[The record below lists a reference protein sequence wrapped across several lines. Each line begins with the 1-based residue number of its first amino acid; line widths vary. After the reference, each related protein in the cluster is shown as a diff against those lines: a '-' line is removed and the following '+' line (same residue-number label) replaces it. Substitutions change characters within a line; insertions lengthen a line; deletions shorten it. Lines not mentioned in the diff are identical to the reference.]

1 MSKIKISTDEYGD
14 SSVTLNVNVP
24 VEVYIGDYEDNKD
37 LKSLNEKQLLH
48 LIDRKIGDIERLDLG
63 EMVLNKMDIERDI
76 ERE

>member
-48 LIDRKIGDIERLDLG
+48 LIDRKIDNIERLDLG
-63 EMVLNKMDIERDI
+63 EMVLNKMNIERDI

>member
-1 MSKIKISTDEYGD
+1 MNKIKISTDEYGD

-48 LIDRKIGDIERLDLG
+48 LIDRKIDDIERLDLG
-63 EMVLNKMDIERDI
+63 EMVLSKIDIERDI